1 MTENPNPRFH
11 DYVTPVTV
19 SRPDTYD
26 AKPTGP
32 VRRAALH
39 DRRGRLLGH
48 VWSDDRQ
55 AAGFT
60 KIEDPEPDMAYAGG
74 RVRRILA
81 DAHRAGIPA
90 ARLLDPALYAPD
102 FELRVTPPAE

>member
-1 MTENPNPRFH
+1 MTETPNPRFY

-19 SRPDTYD
+19 SRNDSYD
-26 AKPTGP
+26 FKATGP
-32 VRRAALH
+32 IRRAGLH

-48 VWSDDRQ
+48 VWTDDHQ

-60 KIEDPEPDMAYAGG
+60 KIEDPEPDMGYAGG

-81 DAHRAGIPA
+81 DAYKAGIPA
-90 ARLLDPALYAPD
+90 GGLLDPALYAPD
-102 FELRVTPPAE
+102 FELRATPG